1 MCGIAI
7 YFGKNSLNKNQIFD
21 TLNLMKRRGPDSQN
35 YKVINFKK
43 KNINLYLLHSRL
55 NIIDLNER
63 SNQPFQI
70 QDYSLIFNG
79 EIYNYLEIR
88 NLLKKRGVKQMSIY
102 IGIC

>member
-43 KNINLYLLHSRL
+43 KKYK
-55 NIIDLNER
+55 
-63 SNQPFQI
+63 
-70 QDYSLIFNG
+70 LIF
-79 EIYNYLEIR
+79 IT
-88 NLLKKRGVKQMSIY
+88 LKTKY
-102 IGIC
+102 H